1 MPQTYNLEIHSLV
14 RLAGNVTD
22 AFTAALFLVDAQKP
36 GQLVLSAFQSL
47 SNNVIKAAAIPIGHG
62 LVGWV
67 AKHERPTIAKNFRHD
82 TTTLQ
87 FYSKDE
93 DIKSFAATPI
103 FDQGRLIGVL
113 SVDSKKQYV
122 FTDKQAKILAELGET
137 FARVISTG
145 KKCIHLDKQAAD
157 MDVLSE
163 IAEMASRC
171 ESVSEL
177 TKMAR
182 LHSQS
187 LIAHD
192 HMVLAVR
199 SSSDNEF
206 HLLMVSDQGGGILED
221 KPLPLTHYRLGW
233 VIHQARAI
241 YIPSLDAPVIP
252 GDKKKWGSFIGAPML
267 TNNVVGGAIG
277 LLSRRKEAYRQSDL
291 KSLNILAAIFA
302 SAFHS
307 VCLRK
312 KSVNIKPLLD
322 PVTGTIIYRE
332 LLKKFDGM
340 ERNGA
345 MAVIDLKNFTLVNE
359 EFGLDGGDVVL
370 IELARRIQNTIGD
383 KGELSRFYGDRFIV
397 VLPGLTRRQAVS
409 MLKDV
414 ADSIDSAPFHY
425 MGVDAHITPVI
436 GAAICPENGHRA
448 EKLLFKAQRAV
459 DSARNTPGARVMFC
473 GDPDQTDP
481 LHVKSVQ

>member
-1 MPQTYNLEIHSLV
+1 MPQAYNLEIQSLV

-22 AFTAALFLVDAQKP
+22 AFTAALFLVDEQK
-36 GQLVLSAFQSL
+36 GNRLVLEAFQSL
-47 SNNVIKAAAIPIGHG
+47 SNNVIKAATIPIGHG

-93 DIKSFAATPI
+93 NIKSFAATPI

-113 SVDSKKQYV
+113 SVDSKRQYV
-122 FTDKQAKILAELGET
+122 FTDKQAKILAELGEA
-137 FARVISTG
+137 FALVISSS
-145 KKCIHLDKQAAD
+145 KKRIRLHKEAAD
-157 MDVLSE
+157 MSVLSE

-182 LHSQS
+182 LHSRS
-187 LIAHD
+187 LIPHD
-192 HMVLAVR
+192 YMVLAVR
-199 SSSDNEF
+199 LSQDNKF
-206 HLLMVSDQGGGILED
+206 HLLMASERGGDIIED

-241 YIPSLDAPVIP
+241 YLPSLDAPVIP
-252 GDKKKWGSFIGAPML
+252 GDNKKWGSFIGAPML
-267 TNNVVGGAIG
+267 TNNVVAGAIG
-277 LLSRRKEAYRQSDL
+277 LLSRRQEAYRQSDL

-302 SAFHS
+302 SAFDS
-307 VCLRK
+307 VYLRK
-312 KSVNIKPLLD
+312 KSDDIKTLD
-322 PVTGTIIYRE
+322 PVTGTITYRE
-332 LLKKFDGM
+332 LLKKHDGM

-345 MAVIDLKNFTLVNE
+345 IAIIDLKNFTCVNE
-359 EFGLDGGDVVL
+359 EFGFDGGDAVL
-370 IELARRIQNTIGD
+370 VELARRIESVLGNS
-383 KGELSRFYGDRFIV
+383 GELSRFYGDRFIIA
-397 VLPGLTRRQAVS
+397 LPGLTRRQAAS

-414 ADSIDSAPFHY
+414 ADSIESAPFHY
-425 MGVDAHITPVI
+425 RGTDASITPVI

-448 EKLLFKAQRAV
+448 EELLFKAQRAA
-459 DSARNTPGARVMFC
+459 DKARSAPGVRVLLY
-473 GDPDQTDP
+473 GDPDRP
-481 LHVKSVQ
+481 ESLHLKSIQ

>member
-1 MPQTYNLEIHSLV
+1 MPRSYNLEIHSLV

-22 AFTAALFLVDAQKP
+22 AFTAALFLVDEEKP
-36 GQLVLSAFQSL
+36 GRLVLSAFQSL
-47 SNNVIKAAAIPIGHG
+47 SNNVIKAANIPIGHG

-137 FARVISTG
+137 FARMLSTS
-145 KKCIHLDKQAAD
+145 KKCARLDEQAVD
-157 MDVLSE
+157 MGVLSE

-177 TKMAR
+177 TRMAR

-192 HMVLAVR
+192 YMVIVVR

-206 HLLMVSDQGGGILED
+206 HMLMASDQGCEIIED

-241 YIPSLDAPVIP
+241 YLPSLDAPVIP
-252 GDKKKWGSFIGAPML
+252 GDKRKWGSFIGAPML
-267 TNNVVGGAIG
+267 ANNIVGGAIG
-277 LLSRRKEAYRQSDL
+277 LLSRRKEAFRQSDL
-291 KSLNILAAIFA
+291 KSLIILSAILA
-302 SAFHS
+302 SAFDSAFIHARS
-307 VCLRK
+307 DNVK
-312 KSVNIKPLLD
+312 MPD
-322 PVTGTIIYRE
+322 PVTGTITYRE
-332 LLKKFDGM
+332 LLRKHDGM
-340 ERNGA
+340 ERNGVIA
-345 MAVIDLKNFTLVNE
+345 IIDLKSFTCVNE

-370 IELARRIQNTIGD
+370 SELARRIESVIGD
-383 KGELSRFYGDRFIV
+383 KGELCRFYGDRFIV
-397 VLPGLTRRQAVS
+397 ALPGVTRRQADS
-409 MLKDV
+409 MLNNV
-414 ADSIDSAPFHY
+414 ADSIDSSPFHY
-425 MGVDAHITPVI
+425 KGVDAHITPVI
-436 GAAICPENGHRA
+436 GAAICPENGHKA
-448 EKLLFKAQRAV
+448 EKLLFKAKRAV
-459 DSARNTPGARVMFC
+459 DSARNAPGARVMFF
-473 GDPDQTDP
+473 GDPDQAEP
-481 LHVKSVQ
+481 SHVKSIQ

>member
-36 GQLVLSAFQSL
+36 GQLVLKAFQSL
-47 SNNVIKAAAIPIGHG
+47 SNNIIKAATIPVGHG

-67 AKHERPTIAKNFRHD
+67 AKHERPTIAKNFQHD

-93 DIKSFAATPI
+93 NIKSFAATPI

-137 FARVISTG
+137 FARVISTS
-145 KKCIHLDKQAAD
+145 KKCIHLDEQAVD
-157 MDVLSE
+157 MGVLSE

-192 HMVLAVR
+192 YMVLAVR
-199 SSSDNEF
+199 SPGDNEF
-206 HLLMVSDQGGGILED
+206 HLLMVSDRGGDILED

-241 YIPSLDAPVIP
+241 YLPSLDAPVIP

-302 SAFHS
+302 SAFDS
-307 VCLRK
+307 VYLRK
-312 KSVNIKPLLD
+312 KSVNIKPLD
-322 PVTGTIIYRE
+322 PVTGTITYRE

-345 MAVIDLKNFTLVNE
+345 MAIIDLKSFTLVNE
-359 EFGLDGGDVVL
+359 EFGFDGGDVALV
-370 IELARRIQNTIGD
+370 ELARRIESVIGD
-383 KGELSRFYGDRFIV
+383 KGELSRFYGDKFIV
-397 VLPGLTRRQAVS
+397 VLPGLTKRQAGS
-409 MLKDV
+409 ILKDV

-436 GAAICPENGHRA
+436 GAAVCPENGHRA
-448 EKLLFKAQRAV
+448 ERLLFKAQRAA
-459 DSARNTPGARVMFC
+459 DSARNTPGVRVLFYD
-473 GDPDQTDP
+473 DPDQPDSA
-481 LHVKSVQ
+481 HVKSVQ

>member
-36 GQLVLSAFQSL
+36 GQLVLEAFQSL
-47 SNNVIKAAAIPIGHG
+47 SNNVIKAATIPIGHG

-182 LHSQS
+182 LHSPS

-199 SSSDNEF
+199 SSSDNEYR
-206 HLLMVSDQGGGILED
+206 LLMVSDKGGDILED

-241 YIPSLDAPVIP
+241 YLPSLDAPVIP

-302 SAFHS
+302 SAFDS

-312 KSVNIKPLLD
+312 KSVNIKPLD

-345 MAVIDLKNFTLVNE
+345 MAIIDLKNFTLVNE
-359 EFGLDGGDVVL
+359 EFGLDGGDVALV
-370 IELARRIQNTIGD
+370 ELARRIESVIGD
-383 KGELSRFYGDRFIV
+383 KGELSRFYGDRFIA
-397 VLPGLTRRQAVS
+397 VLPGLTRRQAAS

-425 MGVDAHITPVI
+425 KGIDAHITPVI
-436 GAAICPENGHRA
+436 GAAICPENGHSA
-448 EKLLFKAQRAV
+448 EKLLFQAQRAV
-459 DSARNTPGARVMFC
+459 NSARNTPGVRVLLC
-473 GDPDQTDP
+473 DDPDQPDSP
-481 LHVKSVQ
+481 HVKSVQ